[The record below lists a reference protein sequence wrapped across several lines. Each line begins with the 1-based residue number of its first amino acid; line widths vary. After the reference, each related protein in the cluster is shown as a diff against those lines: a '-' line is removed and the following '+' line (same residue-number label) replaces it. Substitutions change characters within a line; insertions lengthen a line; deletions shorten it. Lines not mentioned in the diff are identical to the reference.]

1 MCQIVKYI
9 LLGLPIVQCGLKEKK
24 INFSLGLVEFAMIK
38 LVEFGLINMVEFG
51 LIKMVEFGLI
61 KMVEFAP
68 MKILSEKSCADF
80 PQARIGE
87 CR

>member
-1 MCQIVKYI
+1 MKYI

-24 INFSLGLVEFAMIK
+24 ISFSLGLVEFAMIK
-38 LVEFGLINMVEFG
+38 LVEYAP
-51 LIKMVEFGLI
+51 IKMVEFALI
-61 KMVEFAP
+61 KMIEFAP

>member
-1 MCQIVKYI
+1 M
-9 LLGLPIVQCGLKEKK
+9 QCGLKEKK

-68 MKILSEKSCADF
+68 MKILSEKISCRLFSSQMWGVSIVLSVKLIFAKT
-80 PQARIGE
+80 
-87 CR
+87 